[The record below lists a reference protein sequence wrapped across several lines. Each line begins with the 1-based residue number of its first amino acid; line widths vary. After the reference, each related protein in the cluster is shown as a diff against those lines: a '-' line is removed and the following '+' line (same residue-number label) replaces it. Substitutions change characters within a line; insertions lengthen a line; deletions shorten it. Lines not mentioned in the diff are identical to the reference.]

1 MSSVLTD
8 AYGTLVLDFN
18 MPNLVLNKVLKV
30 NT

>member
-1 MSSVLTD
+1 MSYILTD
-8 AYGTLVLDFN
+8 ANGTSVLDFN